1 LLDVLYHGKAE
12 DTLIHQTVYAQPAIF
27 SLEYALAELWKS
39 WGIKP
44 SLALG
49 HSVGEYVAACIAG
62 VFSLEDGLRLIAERG
77 KLIQSLP
84 ENGMM
89 AVVFGGYEKALHAI
103 QSYQDTVSIAVVN
116 SPENVVI
123 SGEKQAVRDILLSL
137 EREGVRHHILPVS
150 HAFHSPL
157 MEPMLDKF
165 RHIAS
170 GVKFSPPKIALISN
184 GTGKRADGLQIT
196 TADYWVRHI
205 RETVRFC
212 DSIKTVWE
220 EGHEVFLEIG
230 PHSVLSGLGKRCIPE
245 KKGLWLSSLERGEDD
260 WKRMLSC
267 LSQLYVYGMAVD
279 WQGFGRPYHRRKV
292 VLPNYP
298 FQRKRYWKDAVSAK
312 AHLLDPAHRNAC
324 NAAAPEEK
332 LKVTL
337 QDTGEPTKQE
347 KARYM
352 EKNESARKGHLS
364 SLLINTIQRISGIEN
379 VDVHENLFKLGLS
392 SIMITQLRQ
401 TIESDYDLEIQ
412 MSQFYGET
420 DTVDK
425 LAAYIS
431 QNKPE
436 TSVPPAQ
443 PTPAA
448 APSLEAFEAAREM
461 VLSHVPDT
469 GASPLENIIYQ
480 QIQLMSQQLEAVKA
494 GSGAKTSL
502 VNVKQEKFASTP
514 SPQVL
519 TPAAAPAPTEAV
531 RPVLCSTGT
540 VPGKVDNRYM
550 KLTKDELTERQQAY
564 VDEFIRLYVQRTGK
578 SKDLMQKNRP
588 YFSDWINAL
597 GFRLSLKEITYPI
610 VSHRS
615 NGPHLWDVDG
625 NEYIDIAIGYG
636 VNYLGHRV
644 PFVEEA
650 VANQLKEGFQL
661 GPQFDLTGEVVELIC
676 EMTGVERVAFCNSG
690 TEAIMTALRIAR
702 TVTGRDKIVIFE
714 NSYHG
719 TFDGI
724 LAIASERGTIPASPG
739 TPQKMVDDVLVLKY
753 GSPESLEIIKTHGRE
768 LAAVLVEPVQS
779 RNPGFQPAAFLREL
793 REITRST
800 KTALIFDEII
810 TGFRLCP
817 GGAQAHYGIRADM
830 VTYGKVIGGGMPIGV
845 MAGTARFLDAIDG
858 GMWDFGDA
866 SFPQKGVTFF
876 GGTFCKH
883 PLTMAA
889 ALATL
894 KHLKKEGPALQE
906 SVNRR
911 TAYFAQTLN
920 TFFEQHHVPLRI
932 NYCASFFRFMS
943 FGEYDASLQ
952 PISLDLLFY
961 RMIYH
966 GIYTWERRICFFST
980 VLTDED
986 VERVIQVVK
995 ESVEVL
1001 VREGFFPV
1009 PQSLLPLKKKCVIE
1023 KSPLSEAQRQLLALN
1038 EVNENGSL
1046 AYNLTTAI
1054 KIQGRPDM
1062 ARVCAS
1068 LEKVVARHEALRTR
1082 IEGDTQEIAP
1092 SLKISVPLIEVS
1104 GKAGVTEWFLKEGEI
1119 PFDLSVPPLF
1129 RASML
1134 KIAEDGYLFVF
1145 VAHHTITDGLS
1156 MINIFKEWAFFY
1168 TGGDPYQ
1175 LPPPMQ
1181 FREFIDWQL
1190 GQRDSEKM
1198 ARHESFWLK
1207 ELEGEIP
1214 VTNLP
1219 ADRPYPPEKTYK
1231 GAKQTVEL
1239 DRETYHGLC
1248 NLGKEHGC
1256 TLFMTLMSVYSVL
1269 LHRLTGQ
1276 EELIIGIP
1284 VSGRSGK
1291 GSDSLVGYCTHL
1303 LPIKSVLGGEPRFSD
1318 HLKHIRSSLARAYDH
1333 QDYPFARLLS
1343 KLDLSRDVRRPPLVS
1358 TLFNLDRAE
1367 ALPDMPGVTLSYYPE
1382 PVHYTHYDM
1391 NLNVTEIGERLVID
1405 IIYNTDIFEVGT
1417 IGRIQGQFCT
1427 LIKEIL
1433 KAPDLPVT
1441 RIPLLTDAEKQLLI
1455 EWNQTETAYPKDRTI
1470 IDIFQAQAEKTPDA
1484 VAVVF
1489 EDQQLSYRE
1498 LNENANQL
1506 AHYLITLGVRA
1517 ETLVGIC
1524 MERSLGM
1531 VVGLLGILKA
1541 GGAYMPLDPDYP
1553 AERLAFMLEDSR
1565 SPVLLCQSHLCGKI
1579 PAHQAKIVCMDS
1591 GWEAIADCSVANPS
1605 RQSGTENLA
1614 YMIYTSGSTGRPKG
1628 VLNTHSGIY
1637 NRLLWMQDAYQL
1649 TDADRVLQKT
1659 PFSFDVS
1666 VWEFFWPLITGCRLV
1681 VARPQGHKDA
1691 AYLVDL
1697 IARQQITTLH
1707 FVPSMLRAF
1716 LDVAGLEKCSALKRM
1731 FCSGEALPPDLVER
1745 YYRHF
1750 NAESLHNLY
1759 GPTEAAVDVSS
1770 WRCKPGSHSIPIGKP
1785 IANTQLYVLDKYLQP
1800 VPVGVTGELHIGGAQ
1815 IARGYLNRPE
1825 LTAERFIDA
1834 EVLGKRMRLYKTG
1847 DISRWLPDGN
1857 LEYLGRMDHQVKVRG
1872 FRIEL
1877 GEIEATLAQHEAVR
1891 EAVVAL
1897 RNKEDNPG
1905 LAAYVVLKQSDAGT
1919 VSAIRDWVKSRLPDY
1934 MAPSSFTVL
1943 EKLPLT
1949 QSGKLDRNA
1958 LPAPDST
1965 APAETHESPR
1975 TDTERLVVEAWE
1987 EVLKRQG
1994 IGIHDNF
2001 FALGGDSIKA
2011 ILIVS
2016 RLNREGLKLNV
2027 RQVYDNPTVA
2037 QLASRAAKTERLSC
2051 QLAVSGE
2058 VPLTAIQSR
2067 FFSHHRGQKRQFCL
2081 AVLLGSNGNLDER
2094 IMSDVFE
2101 HIQIHHDALRMQ
2113 YHFQGEKVI
2122 QENRDARVISRL
2134 EVVDLRGEA
2143 DALEKLEGHCSR
2155 VSGSLYPEQ
2164 GPLVKAVLFKMR
2176 DDDRFFIVA
2185 HHLVVDGVSW
2195 RILLE
2200 DVASAY
2206 KQRIQGKKIELPLK
2220 TESFKLWAEKIR
2232 EYCNS
2237 ESLLKEKT
2245 YWKRLETFGG
2255 KAIPV
2260 DFPSPTN
2267 LYADQAILSCKLTK
2281 EDTEAF
2287 LTKVNHAYHAEV
2299 SDILLTALARAIGNL
2314 YGEKSLLIGLEGHGR
2329 ETPPASVFTNENHA
2343 GSFDVTRT
2351 VGWFTSIYPALLTL
2365 PDSGEIGV
2373 HIKHIKETLRKIPN
2387 KGFGYGIV
2395 KYLTAPEN
2403 KKDVSF
2409 QTSPQIIFNY
2419 LGSFDGAIGGGI
2431 FKSVREFTKNTIHP
2445 ELERTHAL
2453 DIEGRIIDGM
2463 LELSIACNTRSYKQQ
2478 TVEKLLQTFR
2488 DELQSIIAH
2497 CAARK
2502 ITELTPSDLT
2512 YKALSQQELNTIL
2525 SDYGIEKENLKD
2537 IYPLSTM
2544 QEGMLYHAVYEN
2556 NPETFFEQFSFPIQG
2571 KLNVAIFESC
2581 WNERFKRYDIFRTIF
2596 AHKGLE
2602 RPLQVVLREQRV
2614 DFVYEDVSSLS
2625 GDHQQAHIEK
2635 YEAENR
2641 RRGFDLSRDVLMRI
2655 RVFKRGEA
2663 LYTVVWSY
2671 HHILLDGWSA
2681 AIIIKELFQAYEAM
2695 QKGTPPRLKPVT
2707 PYSRYIEWL
2716 ERVDKGQAKTYW
2728 ERYVSGY
2735 DRVATLPKDKGQ
2747 GLSGHAYKLS
2757 SLLFE
2762 IPERLTGEFQTL
2774 ATANHVSLNVVVQ
2787 SVWGL
2792 LLCKYNN
2799 TGDVVLG
2806 SVVSGRP
2813 AGLPDVE
2820 NTVGLFLN
2828 TIPVRIVAR
2837 PEEFF
2842 RDVIK
2847 RVQKS
2852 ALESEAFHY
2861 YPLVDIQS
2869 FSALKQELID
2879 TVVVFENYP
2888 FSEELKKIGELFD
2901 VGFSIGTVKEFEQ
2914 TNYNCVLEVY
2924 PGKNLVFELNYNGA
2938 VYREPLMNQIK
2949 EHFLRVLESVTQ
2961 KPEITIRDVKAL
2973 LMSEE
2978 EKKEQERFLRLTTKI
2993 DDNF

>member
-1 LLDVLYHGKAE
+1 
-12 DTLIHQTVYAQPAIF
+12 
-27 SLEYALAELWKS
+27 
-39 WGIKP
+39 
-44 SLALG
+44 
-49 HSVGEYVAACIAG
+49 
-62 VFSLEDGLRLIAERG
+62 
-77 KLIQSLP
+77 
-84 ENGMM
+84 M
-89 AVVFGGYEKALHAI
+89 
-103 QSYQDTVSIAVVN
+103 
-116 SPENVVI
+116 SPN
-123 SGEKQAVRDILLSL
+123 
-137 EREGVRHHILPVS
+137 
-150 HAFHSPL
+150 
-157 MEPMLDKF
+157 
-165 RHIAS
+165 
-170 GVKFSPPKIALISN
+170 
-184 GTGKRADGLQIT
+184 
-196 TADYWVRHI
+196 
-205 RETVRFC
+205 
-212 DSIKTVWE
+212 
-220 EGHEVFLEIG
+220 
-230 PHSVLSGLGKRCIPE
+230 
-245 KKGLWLSSLERGEDD
+245 
-260 WKRMLSC
+260 
-267 LSQLYVYGMAVD
+267 
-279 WQGFGRPYHRRKV
+279 
-292 VLPNYP
+292 
-298 FQRKRYWKDAVSAK
+298 
-312 AHLLDPAHRNAC
+312 
-324 NAAAPEEK
+324 
-332 LKVTL
+332 
-337 QDTGEPTKQE
+337 
-347 KARYM
+347 
-352 EKNESARKGHLS
+352 
-364 SLLINTIQRISGIEN
+364 
-379 VDVHENLFKLGLS
+379 
-392 SIMITQLRQ
+392 
-401 TIESDYDLEIQ
+401 
-412 MSQFYGET
+412 
-420 DTVDK
+420 
-425 LAAYIS
+425 
-431 QNKPE
+431 
-436 TSVPPAQ
+436 
-443 PTPAA
+443 
-448 APSLEAFEAAREM
+448 
-461 VLSHVPDT
+461 
-469 GASPLENIIYQ
+469 
-480 QIQLMSQQLEAVKA
+480 
-494 GSGAKTSL
+494 
-502 VNVKQEKFASTP
+502 
-514 SPQVL
+514 
-519 TPAAAPAPTEAV
+519 
-531 RPVLCSTGT
+531 
-540 VPGKVDNRYM
+540 
-550 KLTKDELTERQQAY
+550 
-564 VDEFIRLYVQRTGK
+564 
-578 SKDLMQKNRP
+578 
-588 YFSDWINAL
+588 
-597 GFRLSLKEITYPI
+597 
-610 VSHRS
+610 
-615 NGPHLWDVDG
+615 
-625 NEYIDIAIGYG
+625 G

-724 LAIASERGTIPASPG
+724 LAIATERGAIPASPG

-753 GSPESLEIIKTHGRE
+753 GSPKSLEIIKARGRE

-779 RNPGFQPAAFLREL
+779 RNPGFQPTAFLREL
-793 REITRST
+793 REITRNT

-817 GGAQAHYGIRADM
+817 GGAQAHFGIRADM

-858 GMWDFGDA
+858 GMWNFGDA

-920 TFFEQHHVPLRI
+920 TFFEQHNIPLRI

-952 PISLDLLFY
+952 PLSLDLLFY

-980 VLTDED
+980 AHTDED

-995 ESVEVL
+995 ESVEEL
-1001 VREGFFPV
+1001 VREGFFSVTQP
-1009 PQSLLPLKKKCVIE
+1009 PSPLKKNGIIE
-1023 KSPLSEAQRQLLALN
+1023 RLPLSEAQRQLLALN
-1038 EVNENGSL
+1038 EINDKGSL

-1062 ARVCAS
+1062 ERVRAS
-1068 LEKVVARHEALRTR
+1068 LGKVVTRHEALRTR
-1082 IEGDTQEIAP
+1082 IEGDAQEIAP
-1092 SLKISVPLIEVS
+1092 SLKTSVPLIEVS
-1104 GKAGVTEWFLKEGEI
+1104 GKAGVTEWFLKEAEI
-1119 PFDLSVPPLF
+1119 PFDLAAPPLF

-1134 KIAEDGYLFVF
+1134 KMAEDEHLFVF

-1168 TGGDPYQ
+1168 TGGNPSQ

-1181 FREFIDWQL
+1181 FSEFIDWQL

-1207 ELEGEIP
+1207 ELQGAMP

-1219 ADRPYPPEKTYK
+1219 ADRSYPPEKTYR
-1231 GAKQTVEL
+1231 GGKQTVEL
-1239 DRETYHGLC
+1239 DRETYQGLC

-1284 VSGRSGK
+1284 TSGRSKK

-1303 LPIKSVLGGEPRFSD
+1303 LPIKSVLRGEPQFTD
-1318 HLKHIRSSLARAYDH
+1318 HLKHIRSALARAYDH
-1333 QDYPFARLLS
+1333 QDYPFARLLT
-1343 KLDLSRDVRRPPLVS
+1343 KLNLPGDVRRPPLVS

-1367 ALPDMPGVTLSYYPE
+1367 ALPDIPGVTLSYYPE

-1391 NLNVTEIGERLVID
+1391 HLNVTEIGEKLVVD
-1405 IIYNTDIFEVGT
+1405 IIYNADIFEAGT
-1417 IGRIQGQFCT
+1417 IERIQGQFSA
-1427 LIKEIL
+1427 LIKGIL
-1433 KAPDLPVT
+1433 KGPDLPVT

-1455 EWNQTETAYPKDRTI
+1455 EWNRTETAYPKDRTI
-1470 IDIFQAQAEKTPDA
+1470 VDLFQAQAEKTPDA

-1498 LNENANQL
+1498 LNANANRL
-1506 AHYLITLGVRA
+1506 AHYLITLGA
-1517 ETLVGIC
+1517 QAGTLVGIC

-1553 AERLAFMLEDSR
+1553 AERLGFMLEDSR
-1565 SPVLLCQSHLCGKI
+1565 SPVLLCQSHLCNKI
-1579 PAHQAKIVCMDS
+1579 PTHQTKVIDMDS

-1605 RQSGTENLA
+1605 RRSGTENLA
-1614 YMIYTSGSTGRPKG
+1614 YTIYTSGSTGRPKG

-1649 TDADRVLQKT
+1649 ADADRVLQKT

-1666 VWEFFWPLITGCRLV
+1666 VWEFFWPLITGCSLV

-1697 IARQQITTLH
+1697 IASQRITTLH

-1716 LDVAGLEKCSALKRM
+1716 LDVAGLEKCSALKRV

-1750 NAESLHNLY
+1750 SVGSLHNLY

-1800 VPVGVTGELHIGGAQ
+1800 VPVGVAGELHIGGVQ
-1815 IARGYLNRPE
+1815 VARGYLNRPE
-1825 LTAERFIDA
+1825 LTAERFIEA
-1834 EVLGKRMRLYKTG
+1834 EVLGKRIRIYKTG
-1847 DISRWLPDGN
+1847 DLARWLPDGN
-1857 LEYLGRMDHQVKVRG
+1857 LEYLGRMDHQVKIRG

-1877 GEIEATLAQHEAVR
+1877 GEIEATLTQHEAVR

-1897 RNKEDNPG
+1897 RDKEDNPG
-1905 LAAYVVLKQSDAGT
+1905 LAAYVVLKKPDTGA

-1943 EKLPLT
+1943 DKLPLT
-1949 QSGKLDRNA
+1949 PNGKIDRKA

-1965 APAETHESPR
+1965 APAETYETPR

-2016 RLNREGLKLNV
+2016 RLNREGVKLNV

-2037 QLASRAAKTERLSC
+2037 QLASGAAKTGHLPS
-2051 QLAVSGE
+2051 QIAVSGE
-2058 VPLTAIQSR
+2058 APLTAIQAR
-2067 FFSHHRGQKRQFCL
+2067 FFSCHRGRQRQFCL
-2081 AVLLGSNGNLDER
+2081 AVLLGANEKLDEQ

-2101 HIQIHHDALRMQ
+2101 HMQIHHDALRMH

-2122 QENRDARVISRL
+2122 QENRGAGSLSHL

-2143 DALEKLEGHCSR
+2143 DALEKLEGYCSR

-2164 GPLVKAVLFKMR
+2164 GPLVKAVLFKM
-2176 DDDRFFIVA
+2176 DGDDRLFIVA

-2200 DVASAY
+2200 DMAGAY
-2206 KQRIQGKKIELPLK
+2206 RQRMEGKKIELPPK
-2220 TESFKLWAEKIR
+2220 TESFKLWAEKIH

-2237 ESLLKEKT
+2237 EALLKEMS
-2245 YWKRLETFGG
+2245 YWKRLETFGR

-2260 DFPSPTN
+2260 DFHSAAN
-2267 LYADQAILSCKLTK
+2267 LYAGQTVLSCKLTK
-2281 EDTEAF
+2281 EDTKSF
-2287 LTKVNHAYHAEV
+2287 LMKTNHAYHTEA
-2299 SDILLTALARAIGNL
+2299 SDILLTVLARTIGNL
-2314 YGEKSLLIGLEGHGR
+2314 YGEKEILIDMEGHGR
-2329 ETPPASVFTNENHA
+2329 ESPPASVFTGENPA
-2343 GSFDVTRT
+2343 GGFDVTRT
-2351 VGWFTSIYPALLTL
+2351 VGWFTSVYPVLLTL
-2365 PDSGEIGV
+2365 PDSGDIGV
-2373 HIKHIKETLRKIPN
+2373 HVKHIKETLRKIPN

-2403 KKDVSF
+2403 KKDISF

-2419 LGSFDGAIGGGI
+2419 LGSFDGAAGGGI
-2431 FKSVREFTKNTIHP
+2431 FKSVREFAKNTIHP
-2445 ELERTHAL
+2445 ELERAHAL
-2453 DIEGRIIDGM
+2453 DIEGRILEGM
-2463 LELSIACNTRSYKQQ
+2463 LELSISYNTRSYKPQ
-2478 TVEKLLQTFR
+2478 TVEKLLQTFQN
-2488 DELQSIIAH
+2488 ELQSIIAH
-2497 CAARK
+2497 CAAGK
-2502 ITELTPSDLT
+2502 TAELTPSDLT
-2512 YKALSQQELNTIL
+2512 YKALSQQELDALL

-2544 QEGMLYHAVYEN
+2544 QEGMLYHAVYDK

-2571 KLNVAIFESC
+2571 NLNVAIFETC
-2581 WNERFKRYDIFRTIF
+2581 WNERFKRYDIFRTFF

-2602 RPLQVVLREQRV
+2602 RPLQVVLREQQV
-2614 DFVYEDVSSLS
+2614 DFIYEDVSVLP
-2625 GDHQQAHIEK
+2625 GDRQQTYIEK
-2635 YEAENR
+2635 YEVENR
-2641 RRGFDLSRDVLMRI
+2641 RRGFDLSRDIVMRI

-2663 LYTVVWSY
+2663 SYTVVWSY

-2695 QKGTPPRLKPVT
+2695 QKGITPRLKPVT

-2716 ERVDKGQAKTYW
+2716 ERVDKGQAKNYW

-2735 DRVATLPKDKGQ
+2735 DRVASLPKDKEQ
-2747 GLSGHAYKLS
+2747 SLSGQAYRLS
-2757 SLLFE
+2757 YLSFE
-2762 IPERLTGEFQTL
+2762 ISERLTGELQNL
-2774 ATANHVSLNVVVQ
+2774 ATANHVSLNAVIQ
-2787 SVWGL
+2787 GVWGL

-2813 AGLPDVE
+2813 ADLPDVE
-2820 NTVGLFLN
+2820 NMVGLFLN
-2828 TIPVRIVAR
+2828 TIPVRIVAK

-2847 RVQKS
+2847 HVQKS
-2852 ALESEAFHY
+2852 ALESEAYHY
-2861 YPLVDIQS
+2861 YPLADIQS
-2869 FSALKQELID
+2869 LSALKQELID

-2901 VGFSIGTVKEFEQ
+2901 LGFSIGTVKEFEQ

-2924 PGKNLVFELNYNGA
+2924 PGKNLVFELNYNGV

-2949 EHFLRVLESVTQ
+2949 AHFLRILESVIQ
-2961 KPEITIRDVKAL
+2961 KPEITFRDIKTI

-2978 EKKEQERFLRLTTKI
+2978 EKEEQERFLHVTAKI
-2993 DDNF
+2993 DENF